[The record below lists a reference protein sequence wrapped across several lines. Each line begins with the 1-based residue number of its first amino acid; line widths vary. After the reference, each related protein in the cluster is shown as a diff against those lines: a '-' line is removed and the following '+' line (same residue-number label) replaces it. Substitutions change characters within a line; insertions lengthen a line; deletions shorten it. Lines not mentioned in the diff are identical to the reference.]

1 LRKRVA
7 DIEVVVASAPIDY
20 NGKITLKIVSS
31 DEWYRFFYEKNG
43 EFVKLGSGT
52 TALLCTETNGR
63 SFTGTFFGIFSE
75 RGDVLVRS
83 AQVSKL

>member
-1 LRKRVA
+1 L
-7 DIEVVVASAPIDY
+7 
-20 NGKITLKIVSS
+20 KITSD
-31 DEWYRFFYEKNG
+31 DEWYNFFYEENG

-75 RGDVLVRS
+75 RGDILVRS